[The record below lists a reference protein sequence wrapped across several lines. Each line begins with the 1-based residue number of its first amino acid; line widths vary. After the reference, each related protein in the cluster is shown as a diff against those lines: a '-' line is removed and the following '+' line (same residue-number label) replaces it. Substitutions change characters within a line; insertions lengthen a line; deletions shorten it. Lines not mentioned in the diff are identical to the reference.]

1 MRLVFSLILIVSLL
15 CLSVSGV
22 LAWPQGKQVTPYGD
36 FSPQCG
42 KYGACNTIMTDYD
55 AEKALKDYYN
65 KKGLNVEIG
74 KKGGRFLR
82 ARIYD
87 KTGIVDIIIFDRQTG
102 RIRSIF

>member
-1 MRLVFSLILIVSLL
+1 MRLVYFLILIVSLL

-42 KYGACNTIMTDYD
+42 KYGTCNTIMTDYD
-55 AEKALKDYYN
+55 AEKALRDYYN
-65 KKGLNVEIG
+65 QKGLNVEIA
-74 KKGGRFLR
+74 KKGGRFIR

-87 KTGIVDIIIFDRQTG
+87 KIGIVDIIIFDRHTG